1 MEVAPLRS
9 LDDFVLAKA
18 RFQVPELGDGGDKWF
33 NRLVYNLMFYQT
45 NYLFSSMVIFLL
57 VFFFKPHEMFAGL
70 TIMIICFGGYYIGS
84 GRQPQLRSFKKD
96 HPLVVTLL
104 CFSLGYYLV
113 YKITSIYVFVL
124 GILLPILFTIV
135 HASLRQRNITNK
147 LTNASNVL
155 GLSKKTPMGYILECI
170 GLEPNFK
177 YQ

>member
-1 MEVAPLRS
+1 MGS
-9 LDDFVLAKA
+9 DVLPD
-18 RFQVPELGDGGDKWF
+18 QLP
-33 NRLVYNLMFYQT
+33 
-45 NYLFSSMVIFLL
+45 FLL
-57 VFFFKPHEMFAGL
+57 IGNIPFGLLLQTSRNVCWTHHNDHMFWRVLHWVWKTTA
-70 TIMIICFGGYYIGS
+70 I
-84 GRQPQLRSFKKD
+84 RSFKKD

-113 YKITSIYVFVL
+113 SKITSIYVFVL

-155 GLSKKTPMGYILECI
+155 GLSKKTPMGFILECI